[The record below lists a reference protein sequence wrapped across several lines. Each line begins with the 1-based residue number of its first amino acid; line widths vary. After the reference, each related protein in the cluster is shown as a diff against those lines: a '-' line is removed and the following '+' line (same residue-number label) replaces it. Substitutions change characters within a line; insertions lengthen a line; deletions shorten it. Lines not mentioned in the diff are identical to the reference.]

1 MFQAD
6 QLVSE
11 KVSGAEHTKL
21 DDNFVQ
27 MEKITDVFLEV
38 EVSNSLSLELN
49 ISISNIYLNFRS
61 LDTFKAPGCLFLIF
75 SSFQGEM
82 FEKTRDY
89 LYPNPAVRVKQVSDK
104 GIASIGVSALHL
116 NIHLQNY
123 FSLN

>member
-1 MFQAD
+1 M
-6 QLVSE
+6 SE

-38 EVSNSLSLELN
+38 EVSFVFYFCFCTTIFHLYETPYCQDRFNSH
-49 ISISNIYLNFRS
+49 IFYLQ
-61 LDTFKAPGCLFLIF
+61 D
-75 SSFQGEM
+75 EM

-104 GIASIGVSALHL
+104 GIASIGVSILSCDRKSSIYL
-116 NIHLQNY
+116 YISTKFSN
-123 FSLN
+123 FSLII

>member
-1 MFQAD
+1 M
-6 QLVSE
+6 SE

-38 EVSNSLSLELN
+38 EVSFL
-49 ISISNIYLNFRS
+49 
-61 LDTFKAPGCLFLIF
+61 CLFMQNCQYLSIYHCSELAANQKNENLF
-75 SSFQGEM
+75 FYLQDEM

-104 GIASIGVSALHL
+104 GIASIGVS
-116 NIHLQNY
+116 I
-123 FSLN
+123 S